1 MDETNLLLDEHPKM
15 FRANPLVFIL
25 GVLTI
30 PIVIGIV
37 ILVGMW
43 LRSIGE
49 RIAIS
54 QHAMLIEK
62 GILNKNS
69 TEVSLT
75 SVRTVRIDQTFI
87 DRILNVG
94 RIEIYTAGDN
104 PEATISGIAEPNRV
118 RDLVRARQ
126 NTAAPVE

>member
-15 FRANPLVFIL
+15 FRANPLLFIL
-25 GVLTI
+25 AVITI
-30 PIVIGIV
+30 PVLIGII
-37 ILVGMW
+37 ILIGMW

-54 QHAMLIEK
+54 EHAMLVEK

-75 SVRTVRIDQTFI
+75 SVRTVRIDQTFL
-87 DRILNVG
+87 DRIFNVG
-94 RIEIYTAGDN
+94 RIDVYTAGDS
-104 PEATISGIAEPNRV
+104 PEATISGISEPNRV
-118 RDLVRARQ
+118 RDMVRARQ
-126 NTAAPVE
+126 NFAQQAS

>member
-15 FRANPLVFIL
+15 FRANPLVFLL
-25 GVLTI
+25 GVITI
-30 PIVIGIV
+30 PIVVGIV
-37 ILVGMW
+37 ILIAMW

-54 QHAMLIEK
+54 EHAMLIEK

-75 SVRTVRIDQTFI
+75 SVRTVRVDQSFA
-87 DRILNVG
+87 DRIFNVG
-94 RIEIYTAGDN
+94 RVDIYTAGDS
-104 PEATISGIAEPNRV
+104 PEATISGTAEPNRV
-118 RDLVRARQ
+118 RDLVRRHQ
-126 NTAAPVE
+126 SSLQQVQ